1 VKIKK
6 FNESINNK
14 DVNSLKQEFKDMFQ
28 EIEDDG
34 ISLKVQ
40 ILLVDGQF
48 DKDLKDRLI
57 FSNYLFSVKNLLER
71 SNNIYSAFRYE
82 FRYDENGWYKADKH
96 PIKEILNIIDIKEK
110 NYDNYDFY
118 VSISNKLVELFILT
132 DIPLMTKENFNKF
145 EPLFDKGLDTSTATI
160 SSPNSIEIGLFS
172 GQLKGTIL
180 NLRGGNEIENPGLK
194 RFFNDNYILD
204 QNIIRLK

>member
-82 FRYDENGWYKADKH
+82 FRYDENGHDEKCYGLGDVYGIVFQDK
-96 PIKEILNIIDIKEK
+96 
-110 NYDNYDFY
+110 
-118 VSISNKLVELFILT
+118 
-132 DIPLMTKENFNKF
+132 
-145 EPLFDKGLDTSTATI
+145 
-160 SSPNSIEIGLFS
+160 
-172 GQLKGTIL
+172 
-180 NLRGGNEIENPGLK
+180 
-194 RFFNDNYILD
+194 
-204 QNIIRLK
+204 